1 MCHVEI
7 QLMRRCIVDNSVI
20 GADQRVDIQ
29 HAMRAISMHAAR
41 QIGLGESLGTL
52 EVGKDA
58 DVTLLDGDPLTTSPE
73 KVGAIKASQTWV
85 AGKKM
90 FG

>member
-1 MCHVEI
+1 MHQCV
-7 QLMRRCIVDNSVI
+7 VDKSII
-20 GADQRVDIQ
+20 GADQRVNIQ

-41 QIGLGESLGTL
+41 QISLGEPLGTL

-58 DVTLLDGDPLTTSPE
+58 DLTLLDGDPFTTSPD
-73 KVGAIKASQTWV
+73 KVGAIKAAQTWV

-90 FG
+90 YG

>member
-1 MCHVEI
+1 MH
-7 QLMRRCIVDNSVI
+7 LRRCIVDNSVI

-58 DVTLLDGDPLTTSPE
+58 DLTLLDGDPFTTSPE
-73 KVGAIKASQTWV
+73 KVGAIKPHKPGWLARRCLGNV
-85 AGKKM
+85 L
-90 FG
+90 

>member
-1 MCHVEI
+1 
-7 QLMRRCIVDNSVI
+7 
-20 GADQRVDIQ
+20 
-29 HAMRAISMHAAR
+29 MRAMSMHAAR

-52 EVGKDA
+52 DVGKGA
-58 DVTLLDGDPLTTSPE
+58 DLTILESNPYTTSPD
-73 KVGAIKASQTWV
+73 KVGAIKVSQTWV

>member
-1 MCHVEI
+1 MH
-7 QLMRRCIVDNSVI
+7 LRRCIVDNSVI

-58 DVTLLDGDPLTTSPE
+58 DLTLLDDDPFTTGQD
-73 KVGAIKASQTWV
+73 KLDTIKASQTWV